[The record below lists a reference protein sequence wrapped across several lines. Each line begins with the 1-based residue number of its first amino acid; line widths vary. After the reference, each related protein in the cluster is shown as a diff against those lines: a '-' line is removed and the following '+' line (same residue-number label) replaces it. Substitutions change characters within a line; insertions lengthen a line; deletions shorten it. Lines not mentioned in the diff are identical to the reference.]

1 MTEDK
6 PPEAAEANNEE
17 KAEKKIIPAI
27 DLTNHDIKPDMFEG
41 IHVLDD
47 QFEKIEG
54 KGLHSL
60 YKEGIMPQREYQASS
75 MTECNP

>member
-6 PPEAAEANNEE
+6 PPETTEVNNEE
-17 KAEKKIIPAI
+17 KAEMITPAI
-27 DLTNHDIKPDMFEG
+27 DLTHHDIKPDMFEG

-54 KGLHSL
+54 KG
-60 YKEGIMPQREYQASS
+60 
-75 MTECNP
+75 